1 VKTVLAP
8 LHLHGVGTPAVESL
22 ASFFCRLADVHQVTP
37 RQLGKVVCNGSAY
50 LRSCSG
56 PQLSNVDL
64 YAGMFCSYSAQTE
77 ILVHRLEK
85 LTGAQN
91 LMCGTLLRLRHV
103 LSANQVGSCV
113 RKRRW
118 CPMCYAHREDV
129 VVDPLAW
136 SILVMSH
143 CPIDGARLQDRC
155 ARCGSY
161 QRDWQFGPERKICRQ
176 CGAALSVVNSM
187 EPARTP
193 WEIWSH
199 EQMLRL
205 LEHIATPGSPE
216 VVPNAL
222 PTFVN
227 CLTKH
232 SASNCAPRR
241 STSDERIWWR
251 NQRHRL
257 GTIFAIAARWG
268 TTPLDILLR
277 PEEAATPSLFESDVE
292 LPAAPVQ
299 HHFNRLGYRRCER
312 TLQRLLRLSAATR
325 LPALSEICLECVV
338 SSSNFQSNNWDLC
351 KQYVAERRRRTES
364 AKAQRVDVA
373 NRYATKLL
381 RDLCISG
388 KRLHRKHAVAA
399 MMTDIRVS
407 KAVARSALR
416 VAIARMGADREALS
430 RS

>member
-1 VKTVLAP
+1 
-8 LHLHGVGTPAVESL
+8 VESL

-37 RQLGKVVCNGSAY
+37 TQLGKVVCNDSAY
-50 LRSCSG
+50 LRSSSG
-56 PQLSNVDL
+56 PRLSNVDL

-118 CPMCYAHREDV
+118 CPTCYVHRDEMAGE
-129 VVDPLAW
+129 PLAW
-136 SILVMSH
+136 SILAMRH
-143 CPIDGARLQDRC
+143 CPIDGTRLQDRC
-155 ARCGSY
+155 SRCGSY

-176 CGAALSVVNSM
+176 CGAALSVVNSP

-205 LEHIATPGSPE
+205 LGHIATPGSPE
-216 VVPNAL
+216 VIPDAL
-222 PTFVN
+222 PTFIIGVM
-227 CLTKH
+227 KH
-232 SASNCAPRR
+232 HASNHALR
-241 STSDERIWWR
+241 SPTIWERACRR

-277 PEEAATPSLFESDVE
+277 PEEAAAPSLFEDDVE

-299 HHFNRLGYRRCER
+299 HHFNKDGYRRCER
-312 TLQRLLRLSAATR
+312 TLRRLLRLSAATP
-325 LPALSEICLECVV
+325 LPALSEICRECGV
-338 SSSNFQSNNWDLC
+338 SSSNFQSNNWELC
-351 KQYVAERRRRTES
+351 KRYVAERRRRAEL
-364 AKAQRVDVA
+364 AKARRVDVA

-399 MMTDIRVS
+399 MMTNIRVS

-416 VAIARMGADREALS
+416 VAVARMGVDRESLYS
-430 RS
+430 